1 MAKNQFSPLDELP
14 DESDLKKMVGNFEYK
29 KIENHELPGP
39 IASNG
44 LVDKC
49 NSFVMAASGS
59 TAGMLYTFVGLRPD
73 KGNVIDEHPFVL
85 YYDYNDP
92 SKNFGGIIHHGDWPE
107 RTKQLEPWQVAALSA
122 SGMTASF
129 TYKSI
134 PPGSSGSLDDLRANG
149 VLDGISEQF
158 NILFKNKPE

>member
-1 MAKNQFSPLDELP
+1 MIFY
-14 DESDLKKMVGNFEYK
+14 LKMNYL
-29 KIENHELPGP
+29 KIADGK
-39 IASNG
+39 
-44 LVDKC
+44 LVEVK
-49 NSFVMAASGS
+49 SSGSLSISGS
-59 TAGMLYTFVGLRPD
+59 TAGMLYTFVGLRLD

-92 SKNFGGIIHHGDWPE
+92 SKNFGGIIHHGDWQE
-107 RTKQLEPWQVAALSA
+107 RTKQLEPWQVAALGA

-158 NILFKNKPE
+158 NILFKNKP

>member
-14 DESDLKKMVGNFEYK
+14 DESDLKKMVDNFEYT
-29 KIENHELPGP
+29 KIENYQLPGP

-59 TAGMLYTFVGLRPD
+59 TAVMLYTFVGLRPD
-73 KGNVIDEHPFVL
+73 KGNVINEHPFVL
-85 YYDYNDP
+85 YYDYNDS
-92 SKNFGGIIHHGDWPE
+92 SKNFGVIIHHGDWPE
-107 RTKQLEPWQVAALSA
+107 RTKQLEPWQVAAMDA
-122 SGMTASF
+122 SGLTASF

-158 NILFKNKPE
+158 NILFNNKPK